1 MQFQILKLLK
11 NVKEDDSED
20 GLYGR
25 DGGLLEKADIN
36 DLDLAKYELMIGPLP
51 SFPFGTSNVQA
62 AEDYSW
68 D

>member
-36 DLDLAKYELMIGPLP
+36 DLDLAKYELM
-51 SFPFGTSNVQA
+51 
-62 AEDYSW
+62 
-68 D
+68 